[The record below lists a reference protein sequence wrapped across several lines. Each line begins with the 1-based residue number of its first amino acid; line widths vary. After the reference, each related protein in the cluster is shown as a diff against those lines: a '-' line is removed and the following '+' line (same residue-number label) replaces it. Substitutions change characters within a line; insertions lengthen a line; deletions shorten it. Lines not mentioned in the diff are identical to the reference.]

1 MCEVALPYCTIRYT
15 VYLLVIS
22 HGGSYA
28 LKDVPNCLQC
38 KMSAR
43 IGFLWYFCFRI
54 VFLLASLAWSTANWS
69 YLYIEHAR
77 NTYDNSFATD
87 WQASLRFMAGSE
99 NLAGFYMFIVQRIFL
114 KGQPSLYLALLCRLS
129 WFVSGHCF
137 GISQGQVLVGTRV
150 KSCIEQGYMRS
161 VEVWW
166 S

>member
-1 MCEVALPYCTIRYT
+1 MRSSVAVLYDQVYSIPSCDLTWRFLCSQRRAQLFAMENECE
-15 VYLLVIS
+15 
-22 HGGSYA
+22 
-28 LKDVPNCLQC
+28 K
-38 KMSAR
+38 
-43 IGFLWYFCFRI
+43 WYFCFRI